1 MTSFW
6 TNLGLYTGF
15 IAVAIFLGGVIPLL
29 KHWHREKL
37 PVILSLA
44 AGIMLGSA
52 FFHLMPEAYE
62 ILGKTVGL
70 YVLAGFLFLYFIEKF
85 ITVHI
90 CEAFDCE
97 IHHLGIAAFIGLAIH
112 TLTNGVAL
120 GSGLMVPGLGLAVFL
135 AITAHKCPE
144 AFTLTSVLL
153 HSGIRRRNILLT
165 QLMVLSMIPL
175 GALLAYGI
183 IRPGNET
190 LVGKAIAFSAGTFLH
205 ISLSDL
211 LPEVHKHS
219 HVKHWTFL
227 GLVAGLFLMWFLG
240 NHMPEH

>member
-1 MTSFW
+1 VTDFW
-6 TNLGLYTGF
+6 QNLGVYTTI
-15 IAVAIFLGGVIPLL
+15 IALALLIGGILPLL
-29 KHWHREKL
+29 KHWHPDRL
-37 PVILSLA
+37 PIILSLA

-52 FFHLMPEAYE
+52 FFHLLPEAFE
-62 ILGKTVGL
+62 LLGKSVGL

-120 GSGLMVPGLGLAVFL
+120 GSGLMVPGLGFSVFL
-135 AITAHKCPE
+135 AVTAHKCPE
-144 AFTLTSVLL
+144 AFTLSSVLL
-153 HSGIRRRNILLT
+153 HSGTRKGTIVLV
-165 QLMVLSMIPL
+165 QLMILSMIPL
-175 GALLAYGI
+175 GAILAYGLI
-183 IRPGNET
+183 GPQHRNLIGMS
-190 LVGKAIAFSAGTFLH
+190 LAFSAGTFLH

-227 GLVAGLFLMWFLG
+227 GLVAGLGLMWFLA
-240 NHMPEH
+240 HHITEI

>member
-1 MTSFW
+1 MTLFW
-6 TNLGLYTGF
+6 KNLGLYTAV
-15 IAVAIFLGGVIPLL
+15 ISVAILIGGLIPLL
-29 KHWHREKL
+29 KHWHRDRL
-37 PVILSLA
+37 PVILSFA
-44 AGIMLGSA
+44 AGIMLGSS

-62 ILGKTVGL
+62 ILGKDVGL

-120 GSGLMVPGLGLAVFL
+120 GSGLMVPGLGFAVFL

-153 HSGIRRRNILLT
+153 HSGTRRGTILLV
-165 QLMVLSMIPL
+165 QGLVLAMIPL
-175 GALLAYGI
+175 GAILAYGLI
-183 IRPGNET
+183 GPQHTVWIGR
-190 LVGKAIAFSAGTFLH
+190 AIAFSAGTFLH

-227 GLVAGLFLMWFLG
+227 GLVAGLGLMAFLAQ
-240 NHMPEH
+240 HVTEV